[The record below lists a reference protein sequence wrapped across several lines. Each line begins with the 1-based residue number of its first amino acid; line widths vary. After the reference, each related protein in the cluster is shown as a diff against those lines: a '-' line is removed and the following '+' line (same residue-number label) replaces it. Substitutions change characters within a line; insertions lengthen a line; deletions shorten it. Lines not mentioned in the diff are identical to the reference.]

1 MLGSKRRPASTAFD
15 HYECFNCQTVISLTG
30 DFPVTTLRSKSDSGT
45 GTAESV
51 ESFVHRQNIHRYRRL
66 LETER
71 DDRKRQTLL
80 TMLAQEE
87 SETKECKVAESL

>member
-1 MLGSKRRPASTAFD
+1 MTTRP
-15 HYECFNCQTVISLTG
+15 
-30 DFPVTTLRSKSDSGT
+30 KSDSGAR
-45 GTAESV
+45 TAASV

-66 LETER
+66 LEAER

-87 SETKECKVAESL
+87 SVIEAIDSGAVAPKAAPDFS